1 MKKIISLILAL
12 SLALSM
18 FSFAFAENQEE
29 SKAVNVIEI
38 PPENETSAPQYVL
51 VVDNM
56 VYAMLNPLYMKN
68 GRTMVDATALSELI
82 GVTAEASDDFISFT
96 DGENTVS
103 LSLAADGAVFNDG
116 SVILDAYAS
125 KSEGTVYVPL
135 RFVSEC
141 FGCTV
146 GFTPIFSPENEFEGA
161 YISVDTN
168 KPSNVDFTVVL
179 PENLSETGKA
189 IIDISRTITGVKPEI
204 TYINDED
211 YPSFVEA
218 SLLSGS
224 KIMFLKN
231 NIEAK
236 TEGHNLED
244 LMLALDEA
252 QWFTLSDSADDDI
265 KELVLGENGK
275 LLAYPVFVGDEIL
288 LFSISSSVENQ
299 AEAVYLIDGM
309 EELVSSLKNA
319 E

>member
-82 GVTAEASDDFISFT
+82 GVTAEASDDFINFT

-125 KSEGTVYVPL
+125 KSEDTVYVPL

-146 GFTPIFSPENEFEGA
+146 GFTPVFSPENVFEGA

>member
-82 GVTAEASDDFISFT
+82 GVTAEASDDFINFT

-125 KSEGTVYVPL
+125 KSEDTVYVPL